1 MSSQNQNLQN
11 QTVSFLNPVDQS
23 RKLGIIFFSVSILLH
38 CLFFFGVMFFQ
49 NFKLSKPMPP
59 VIQIDL
65 VSFVPEPF
73 LKDSSENSA
82 KPQKDEIPIEKS
94 AKKKVVKKKSRG
106 IPTIKADISL
116 KTKPKN

>member
-1 MSSQNQNLQN
+1 
-11 QTVSFLNPVDQS
+11 
-23 RKLGIIFFSVSILLH
+23 
-38 CLFFFGVMFFQ
+38 
-49 NFKLSKPMPP
+49 MPP